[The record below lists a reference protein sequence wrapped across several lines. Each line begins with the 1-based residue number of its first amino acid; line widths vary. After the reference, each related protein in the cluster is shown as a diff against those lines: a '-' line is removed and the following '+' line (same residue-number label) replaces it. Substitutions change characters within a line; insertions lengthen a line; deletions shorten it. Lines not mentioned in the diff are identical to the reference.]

1 MGEMKAVVR
10 YLEARQTKAGTRYYY
25 CPPAAA
31 VAARVVARAPL
42 GGDLAEAVAKAEGYN
57 RALDAWRRG
66 EEQAAAVVPG
76 SIAHLIAAF
85 QKSRDYP
92 ARDKTRRHYDW
103 ALGVL
108 ERTTLEGG
116 RTLGQVL
123 VRDLRPK
130 HVLALRDILARQ
142 ATKGTGERRASAAIT
157 LGRRLFEWGRKM
169 GIAPHENP
177 WSRPGLKAT
186 PYGGRV
192 WSPEEF
198 RRFVAAARAL
208 GHHSIALAA
217 LLTRD
222 LCQRPGDILRLTWA
236 AWEPDHAEGPRFVL
250 VQSKTGQ
257 HVRAPVSEALAEAM
271 AKLTPGEPGDLIVRS
286 DKRGVAISEFRLSHL
301 VAEIREHAGLPETVR
316 FKDLRHTGL
325 TELGEAGADVAQIQ
339 SLSGHTTMQIVH
351 RYVRSTS
358 AAAEAAVRKRE
369 ALRGRRAA
377 KALPPPPKALPA
389 PEPGPRDP

>member
-1 MGEMKAVVR
+1 MGDMKAVVR
-10 YLEARQTKAGTRYYY
+10 YLEARKTKAGTRYYY

-92 ARDKTRRHYDW
+92 SRAKTRSHYDW

-108 ERTTLEGG
+108 EKTTLEGN

-169 GIAPHENP
+169 GLAPHENP

-217 LLTRD
+217 LMTRD
-222 LCQRPGDILRLTWA
+222 LCQRPGDVLKMTWS
-236 AWEPDHAEGPRFVL
+236 AWDAEGQRFVFR
-250 VQSKTGQ
+250 QSKTGQ
-257 HVRAPVSEALAEAM
+257 EIKAPASVALAAEM
-271 AKLTPGEPGDLIVRS
+271 AKMTPGAPDALIITS
-286 DKRGVAISEFRLSHL
+286 DRRGVAISEFRLAHL
-301 VAEIREHAGLPETVR
+301 VADIRAHAGLPAEVR

-325 TELGEAGADVAQIQ
+325 TEMGEAGADLKEIQ
-339 SLSGHTTMQIVH
+339 SISGHTTVQIVH
-351 RYVRSTS
+351 RYVRNTS

-369 ALRGRRAA
+369 DLRGRRAA

-389 PEPGPRDP
+389 PEPRDP

>member
-1 MGEMKAVVR
+1 MGEMKATVR

-42 GGDLAEAVAKAEGYN
+42 GADLAEAVAKAEAYN

-76 SIAHLIAAF
+76 SISHLIAAF
-85 QKSRDYP
+85 QRSRDYP
-92 ARDKTRRHYDW
+92 ARAKTRTHYDW

-108 ERTTLEGG
+108 EKTTLEGG

-123 VRDLRPK
+123 VRDLKPR
-130 HVLALRDILARQ
+130 HVMALRDILARQ

-157 LGRRLFEWGRKM
+157 LGRRLYEWGRKM
-169 GIAPHENP
+169 GMAPHENP

-217 LLTRD
+217 LLTKD
-222 LCQRPGDILRLTWA
+222 LCQRPGDVLRMTWS
-236 AWEPDHAEGPRFVL
+236 AWDPEAGVFRFT
-250 VQSKTGQ
+250 QSKTGA
-257 HVRAPVSEALAEAM
+257 VINAPASADLAATI
-271 AKLTPGEPGDLIVRS
+271 AKITPGAPDALIITS
-286 DKRGVAISEFRLSHL
+286 DRRGVPISEFRLAHL
-301 VAEIREHAGLPETVR
+301 VAEIREHAGLPAEVR

-325 TELGEAGADVAQIQ
+325 TELGEAGADIAQIQ
-339 SLSGHTTMQIVH
+339 SMSGHTTMQIVH
-351 RYVRSTS
+351 RYVRNTS

-369 ALRGRRAA
+369 EHRSRRAQ
-377 KALPPPPKALPA
+377 KAIAPPLKALPA
-389 PEPGPRDP
+389 PEPRDP